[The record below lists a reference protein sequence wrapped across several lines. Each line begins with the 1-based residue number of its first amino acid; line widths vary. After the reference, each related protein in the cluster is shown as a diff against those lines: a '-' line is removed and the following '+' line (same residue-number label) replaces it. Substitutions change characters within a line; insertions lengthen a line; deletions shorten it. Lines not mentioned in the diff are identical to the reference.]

1 MALRF
6 NNLDDAIDT
15 AINALEWIRENATIP
30 ERDDWE
36 VFKML
41 L

>member
-15 AINALEWIRENATIP
+15 AINALEWIRENATI
-30 ERDDWE
+30 EI
-36 VFKML
+36 VNKLFFAKY
-41 L
+41 